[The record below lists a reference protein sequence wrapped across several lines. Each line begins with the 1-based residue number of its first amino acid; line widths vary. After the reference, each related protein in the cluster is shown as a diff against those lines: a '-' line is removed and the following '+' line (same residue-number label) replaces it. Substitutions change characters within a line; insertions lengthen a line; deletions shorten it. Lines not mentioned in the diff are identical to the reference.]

1 VLTLNHVRKA
11 YGDRVA
17 VDDVCLEVR
26 PGEVLGL
33 LGPNGAGKS
42 TTVSLAVGLLEPD
55 AGTIDVGGLGPP
67 TRPEVRRKLGVAPQS
82 LAIYEDLTAEENLRF
97 FARIFGLRGATLR
110 ARIENALALAG
121 LADRRRD
128 RASTFSGGMK
138 RRLNIAAAL
147 VHEPALVLLD
157 EPTVGVDPQSRNAIL
172 ERISAL
178 RDAGLTV
185 IYTTHYMEEAAR
197 ICDRVAIV
205 DHGRRLALD
214 TVEALVA
221 RYGGDPVLVATTA
234 AGPHR
239 ETTADPVGALARLA
253 QRAPVLDFHVER
265 ATLEQVFLRLTGRS
279 LRD

>member
-185 IYTTHYMEEAAR
+185 IYTTADAWRSTPSRHWWPGMAVIRCWSPRRQPGRTAR
-197 ICDRVAIV
+197 
-205 DHGRRLALD
+205 RR
-214 TVEALVA
+214 
-221 RYGGDPVLVATTA
+221 PIPS
-234 AGPHR
+234 GPW
-239 ETTADPVGALARLA
+239 PGSPK
-253 QRAPVLDFHVER
+253 APR
-265 ATLEQVFLRLTGRS
+265 CWTSTSNAPRWSRS
-279 LRD
+279 SCA